1 MELKNMAIKRST
13 AYRVRISSLVNGEF
27 LRQEGFNPSY
37 IIINKNQVSR
47 INIIATIVSKYLTE
61 DGNYCALTL
70 DDGSETIRAKAF
82 GVDVAKIKES
92 TVGSLV
98 RFIGKVKEYNDEIY
112 LIPEVIKENIDPN
125 WLLIDLVELGKP
137 EFIEIDPEKVI
148 TKKDKLEVIEVK
160 ESNNPNL
167 EIINLIK
174 SYDSGEGTPVTDII
188 KNSKLNK
195 GEAKTIIVSLLKSGE
210 IFEPKKGILKLLE

>member
-1 MELKNMAIKRST
+1 MELKNVAIKRST

-37 IIINKNQVSR
+37 IIINEHQVSR

-82 GVDVAKIKES
+82 GADVAKIKES

-137 EFIEIDPEKVI
+137 EFIEDNSVSVN
-148 TKKDKLEVIEVK
+148 TKKEELEVIKIV
-160 ESNNPNL
+160 
-167 EIINLIK
+167 IIQICK
-174 SYDSGEGTPVTDII
+174 
-188 KNSKLNK
+188 
-195 GEAKTIIVSLLKSGE
+195 
-210 IFEPKKGILKLLE
+210 

>member
-1 MELKNMAIKRST
+1 MAIKRST

-37 IIINKNQVSR
+37 IIINEHQVSR

-98 RFIGKVKEYNDEIY
+98 RLIGKVKEYNDEIY

-137 EFIEIDPEKVI
+137 EFIEIDSDKVI
-148 TKKDKLEVIEVK
+148 TKKDELEVIEIK
-160 ESNNPNL
+160 DSNNPNL
-167 EIINLIK
+167 QIIKLIK
-174 SYDSGEGTPVTDII
+174 SHDSGEGTPVADVI
-188 KNSKLNK
+188 KNSKLDK

>member
-1 MELKNMAIKRST
+1 MAIKRST

>member
-37 IIINKNQVSR
+37 IIINEHQVSR

-98 RFIGKVKEYNDEIY
+98 RVIGKVKEYNDEIY

-137 EFIEIDPEKVI
+137 EFIEDNSISVNI
-148 TKKDKLEVIEVK
+148 KKDKLEVIEIK
-160 ESNNPNL
+160 DGNNPNL
-167 EIINLIK
+167 QIIKLIK
-174 SYDSGEGTPVTDII
+174 SYDSGEGTPVADVI
-188 KNSKLNK
+188 KNSKLAEL
-195 GEAKTIIVSLLKSGE
+195 EAKTIIVSLLESGE